1 MKIISDKQVAA
12 FKQFVD
18 THDTFVVAGHK
29 EPDGDCV
36 ASCLG
41 LSYVLEEL
49 GKSFVMV
56 NAGPFKRS
64 EIKQFAPLFT
74 KTLPFMT
81 ADERNRCGLLMA
93 DCSELYRLGEIEG
106 DISDLDRFAVDH
118 HKTSICDNEHSIVD
132 ASAPAASL
140 LVLQLY
146 EAMGFEL
153 SKERAETFFFGT
165 ATDTGFFKFL
175 TEDSAEVFRQTANL
189 VEAGA
194 SPRRIHRE
202 ISSGKP
208 WFTRKLLGTLL
219 DKAER
224 KLGGKLVITYET
236 MDDTKRLGQEGR
248 DSDAFYSLMLA
259 VEGVEAVAFLRQES
273 EFSCTLG
280 LRSKNSCD
288 VSEIAA
294 HFGGGGHK
302 NAAGASCEGRLETMI
317 PRVIKEFAKTL

>member
-1 MKIISDKQVAA
+1 MKIISEEQVAA
-12 FKQFVD
+12 FRCFLNE
-18 THDTFVVAGHK
+18 HDTFVVAGHK

-41 LSYVLEEL
+41 LSYILEGL
-49 GKSFVMV
+49 GKPFVMV

-64 EIKQFAPLFT
+64 EIKHFAPLFT

-81 ADERNRCGLLMA
+81 EPERTRCGLLIV

-106 DISDLDRFAVDH
+106 DVSKLDRFAVDH
-118 HKTSICDNEHSIVD
+118 HKTSACSSEQSIVD
-132 ASAPAASL
+132 PTAPAASL

-146 EAMGFEL
+146 KAMGFEL
-153 SKERAETFFFGT
+153 TKERAESFFFGT

-175 TEDSAEVFRQTANL
+175 TEDSGEVFRLTAKL

-194 SPRRIHRE
+194 SPRKIHRD

-208 WFTRKLLGTLL
+208 WLTRKLLGVLL

-224 KLGGKLVITYET
+224 KLSGKLVITYET

-280 LRSKNSCD
+280 LRSRDSCD
-288 VSEIAA
+288 VSAIASR
-294 HFGGGGHK
+294 FGGGGHK
-302 NAAGASCEGRLETMI
+302 NAAGASCEGQLDVLI
-317 PRVIKEFAKTL
+317 PRVVKEFAKVL

>member
-1 MKIISDKQVAA
+1 MKIISSEQIAS
-12 FKQFVD
+12 FRHFVD
-18 THDTFVVAGHK
+18 THDSFVVAGHK

-41 LSYVLEEL
+41 LSYILEGF
-49 GKSFVMV
+49 GKPFVMV

-64 EIKQFAPLFT
+64 EIKHFAPLFT

-81 ADERNRCGLLMA
+81 QQERQHCGLLMT

-118 HKTSICDNEHSIVD
+118 HKTSVPDSEHSIVD
-132 ASAPAASL
+132 ATAPAASL
-140 LVLQLY
+140 LVLQLF

-153 SKERAETFFFGT
+153 SKERAETFFFGM
-165 ATDTGFFKFL
+165 ATDSGFFKFL
-175 TEDSAEVFRQTANL
+175 TEDSGEVFRLTAKL

-194 SPRRIHRE
+194 SPRKIHRD

-208 WFTRKLLGTLL
+208 WTTRKLLGVLL

-224 KLGGKLVITYET
+224 KLSGKLVITSET

-259 VEGVEAVAFLRQES
+259 VEGVEAVAFFRQES

-280 LRSKNSCD
+280 LRSRDSCD

-294 HFGGGGHK
+294 RFGGGGHK
-302 NAAGASCEGRLETMI
+302 NAAGASCEGRLEVLI
-317 PRVIKEFAKTL
+317 PRVVKEFAKVL